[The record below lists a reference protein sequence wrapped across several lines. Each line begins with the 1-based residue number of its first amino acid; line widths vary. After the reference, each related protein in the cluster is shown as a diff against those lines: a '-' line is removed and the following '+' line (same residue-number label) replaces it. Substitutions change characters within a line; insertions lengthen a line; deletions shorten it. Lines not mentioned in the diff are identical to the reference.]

1 MCPTRR
7 VDDVGECSI
16 LEDNAGVV
24 RPWTAEVESTSVHCV
39 TGGSRDLGLIDDVV
53 RRVGGR
59 AAAVGCDVAKRGSE
73 YTDIYTIEPSDS
85 LLSEDE
91 VGGT

>member
-7 VDDVGECSI
+7 VDDVGECSV

-24 RPWTAEVESTSVHCV
+24 PPWTAEVESTSLHCI
-39 TGGSRDLGLIDDVV
+39 TGGSRDLRLIDDVV

-59 AAAVGCDVAKRGSE
+59 VAAIGCDVAKRSSE
-73 YTDIYTIEPSDS
+73 YTDVYTIEPSGS

-91 VGGT
+91 VGST